1 MLYPITN
8 NSRAVLDLSGIWDF
22 KLGKEAYENNVSFT
36 DCEPIC
42 VPASYND
49 QKDTEE
55 YRNHYGWVYYKKEFT
70 VPSFFEGG
78 RIVLRFDAVT
88 HRGKVILN
96 GEAIAEHKGGFLPFE
111 VEITSLIEYGKK
123 QTLVVAVDNKID
135 NTTLPVGNENSV
147 AFFGSDNAGIPS
159 VEAGKRY
166 AKKQNVPNFDFF
178 NFAGINR
185 KVRIYTTPKNHI
197 KDVTI
202 VTDIE
207 ENKGIVDY
215 RLDLCG
221 ENEDVSVKIL
231 DEDNNEV
238 AFSQAKSGKIIIPD
252 AQLWHPCP
260 DKPYLY
266 TMEVAFGEDSYSLQ
280 FGIRTVKVDGTRL
293 LINGKPFY
301 FKGAGKHED
310 SPFHGRG
317 IDECLNVKDV
327 NLLHLIGANSIRTSH
342 YPYAEEMYSLCDRE
356 GIVIIDETPA
366 VGIGGDKPYERLK
379 IKEHHKEVIKD
390 LISRDKN
397 HPSVIMWSLGNEPEL
412 EHYPQ
417 EAFDYW
423 RELYD
428 LAHSL
433 DEQNRPVTVVCCQ
446 NDYTKD
452 ITTRTMDVV
461 CINRYYGWYNLSGD
475 LDAAAYAFNVELD
488 FWQEQNKPVIL
499 TEYGADAV
507 AGLHRNV
514 PQMFSEEYQVKY
526 FEAINAVLDKRAFV
540 IGEHPWNFA
549 DFDTFQGCMR
559 VGGNKKGLFTRD
571 RNPKMVA
578 HYFKNRWLNIPNFN
592 YKKSLD

>member
-8 NSRAVLDLSGIWDF
+8 NNRAILDLSGIWSF
-22 KLGKEAYENNVSFT
+22 KLGKEDYENDISFEKS
-36 DCEPIC
+36 EPIY
-42 VPASYND
+42 VPSSYND

-55 YRNHYGWVYYKKEFT
+55 YRNHYGLAYYQREFT
-70 VPSFFEGG
+70 VPSYFQTN

-88 HRGKVILN
+88 HKARVLLN
-96 GEAIAEHKGGFLPFE
+96 GELIAENKGGFLPFE
-111 VEITSLIEYGKK
+111 VEITNKITFGKP
-123 QTLVVAVDNKID
+123 QRLTVAVDNKID
-135 NTTLPVGNENSV
+135 STTLPVGNENSV

-159 VEAGKRY
+159 VEAGKLY

-185 KVRIYTTPKNHI
+185 KVRVIVTPKEYI
-197 KDVTI
+197 KDITLL
-202 VTDIE
+202 TDIDGTD
-207 ENKGIVDY
+207 GIVDY
-215 RLDLCG
+215 SVNLCG
-221 ENEDVSVKIL
+221 NEKEVTVKIL
-231 DEDNNEV
+231 DENQQQV
-238 AFSQAKSGKIIIPD
+238 GKACGENGRIIIKN
-252 AQLWHPCP
+252 ANLWQPYP

-266 TMEVAFGEDSYSLQ
+266 TAEVTYGDDCYSLN
-280 FGIRTVKVDGTRL
+280 FGIRTVKVDGSQL

-342 YPYAEEMYSLCDRE
+342 YPYAEEMYALCDRE

-366 VGIGGDKPYERLK
+366 VGIGGNKPYERLK
-379 IKEHHKEVIKD
+379 IKDHHRDVIKT
-390 LISRDKN
+390 LIKRDKN

-412 EHYPQ
+412 ERYPQ
-417 EAFDYW
+417 EALNYW

-433 DEQNRPVTVVCCQ
+433 DKQNRPVTVVCCQ

-507 AGLHRNV
+507 AGMHRNV

-526 FEAINAVLDKRAFV
+526 FEAINSVLDKREFV

-559 VGGNKKGLFTRD
+559 VGGNKKGLFTRE
-571 RNPKMVA
+571 RHPKMVA
-578 HYFKNRWLNIPNFN
+578 HYFKDRWLSIPNFD
-592 YKKSLD
+592 YKKG

>member
-8 NSRAVLDLSGIWDF
+8 NSRTIFDLSGIWDF
-22 KLGKEAYENNVSFT
+22 KLGAENYENNISFEN
-36 DCEPIC
+36 CEPIY

-55 YRNHYGWVYYKKEFT
+55 YRNHYGWVYYKTDFT
-70 VPSFFEGG
+70 IPTFFNDR

-88 HRGKVILN
+88 HKAKVILN
-96 GEAIAEHKGGFLPFE
+96 GEIITEHKGGFLPFE
-111 VEITSLIEYGKK
+111 IEITDLI
-123 QTLVVAVDNKID
+123 TLGEKHTLIVAVDNKID
-135 NTTLPVGNENSV
+135 STTLPVGNENSV

-166 AKKQNVPNFDFF
+166 AKKQNIPNFDFF

-185 KVRIYTTPKNHI
+185 KVRIYTTPKNYI
-197 KDVTI
+197 EDITI
-202 VTDIE
+202 VTDVKD
-207 ENKGIVDY
+207 NNGVVDY
-215 RLDLCG
+215 EIKLSND
-221 ENEDVSVKIL
+221 NDDVSVVIY
-231 DEDNNEV
+231 DENKTQV
-238 AFSQAKSGKIIIPD
+238 AQSVGLSGRIIIQN
-252 AQLWHPCP
+252 ANLWYPYP

-266 TMEVAFGEDSYSLQ
+266 TMEVSCGNDIYSLQ
-280 FGIRTVKVDGTRL
+280 FGVRTVKVEGTKF

-310 SPFHGRG
+310 SFFHGRG
-317 IDECLNVKDV
+317 IDECLNIKDV
-327 NLLHLIGANSIRTSH
+327 NLLHLMGANSIRTSH
-342 YPYAEEMYSLCDRE
+342 YPYSEEMYNLCDRE

-366 VGIGGDKPYERLK
+366 VGIGGDKPYERLN
-379 IKEHHKEVIKD
+379 IKDHHEDVIKD
-390 LISRDKN
+390 LINRDKN

-412 EHYPQ
+412 ERYPQ

-423 RELYD
+423 YNLYN

-433 DEQNRPVTVVCCQ
+433 DKQNRPVTVVCCQ

-475 LDAAAYAFNVELD
+475 LNAAAYAFNIELD

-507 AGLHRNV
+507 AGLHRTV

-526 FEAINAVLDKRAFV
+526 FEYINNILDKRKFI

-559 VGGNKKGLFTRD
+559 VGGNKKGLFTRE

-578 HYFKNRWLNIPNFN
+578 HYFKKRWLNIPNYE
-592 YKKSLD
+592 YKK

>member
-1 MLYPITN
+1 MLYPIMN
-8 NSRAVLDLSGIWDF
+8 NSRAILDLSGVWDF
-22 KLGKEAYENNVSFT
+22 KLGKENYENNVSFENS
-36 DCEPIC
+36 EPIY

-49 QKDTEE
+49 QKDTEQ
-55 YRNHYGWVYYKKEFT
+55 YRNHYGWVYYKKEYT
-70 VPSFFEGG
+70 LPSFFEGR

-88 HRGKVILN
+88 HKAKVLLN
-96 GEAIAEHKGGFLPFE
+96 GEIIAEHKGGFLPFE
-111 VEITSLIEYGKK
+111 VEITDLITYGKP
-123 QTLVVAVDNKID
+123 QQLIVAADNKI
-135 NTTLPVGNENSV
+135 NSTTLPVGNENSV

-185 KVRIYTTPKNHI
+185 KVRLYTTPEKHI
-197 KDVTI
+197 QDVTI
-202 VTDIE
+202 VTDIDGD
-207 ENKGIVDY
+207 NGIVDY
-215 RLDLCG
+215 DIAVSG
-221 ENEDVSVKIL
+221 ENENITVKVY
-231 DEDNNEV
+231 DENHNEV
-238 AFSQAKSGKIIIPD
+238 ALSNEISGKIIIPD
-252 AQLWHPCP
+252 VNLWQPYP

-266 TMEVAFGEDSYSLQ
+266 TMEISYDGDSYSVN
-280 FGIRTVKVDGTRL
+280 FGVRTVKVDGAKL

-317 IDECLNVKDV
+317 TDECLNVKDV

-342 YPYAEEMYSLCDRE
+342 YPYAEEMYCLCDRQ

-366 VGIGGDKPYERLK
+366 VGIGGDNPYERLN
-379 IKEHHKEVIKD
+379 IKQHHQDVIKD
-390 LISRDKN
+390 LIQRDKN

-412 EHYPQ
+412 ERYAQ
-417 EAFDYW
+417 QALDYW
-423 RELYD
+423 TELYN

-433 DEQNRPVTVVCCQ
+433 DKQNRPVTVVCCQ

-488 FWQEQNKPVIL
+488 FWQEQNKPVMI

-507 AGLHRNV
+507 SGLHRNV
-514 PQMFSEEYQVKY
+514 PQMFSEEYQVEY
-526 FEAINAVLDKRAFV
+526 FKAINSVLDKRNFI

-559 VGGNKKGLFTRD
+559 VGGNKKGLFTRE
-571 RNPKMVA
+571 RHPKMLA
-578 HYFKNRWLNIPNFN
+578 HYFKNRWLSIPNFE
-592 YKKSLD
+592 YKK